1 MAIYASKQDLIDR
14 DEGMLWNFALDRET
28 NTLNDI
34 WINQALEQAD
44 DEINS
49 FLGRRYILPLATVPG
64 MLNKIAITIAFYW
77 LADRDQQA
85 TNLLEERYKMQL
97 DTLREIGN
105 GKRDLGLPTLDAQ
118 EESSVGKVELVQ
130 DNERL
135 FTRKSLGGIL

>member
-14 DEGMLWNFALDRET
+14 DKGMLDNFAYDRET
-28 NTLNDI
+28 NMINDT
-34 WINQALEQAD
+34 WINQALGHAD

-64 MLNKIAITIAFYW
+64 MLNQIAITIAFYW

-97 DTLREIGN
+97 EKLREIGN

>member
-1 MAIYASKQDLIDR
+1 MATYASKQDLIDR

-28 NTLNDI
+28 NTLNDT

-44 DEINS
+44 GEINS